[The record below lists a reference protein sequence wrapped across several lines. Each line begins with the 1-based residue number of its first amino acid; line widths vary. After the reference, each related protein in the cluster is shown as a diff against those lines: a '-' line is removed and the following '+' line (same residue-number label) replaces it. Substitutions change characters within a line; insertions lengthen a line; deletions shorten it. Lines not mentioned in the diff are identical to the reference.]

1 MAAQSGPLSAAPPPG
16 RGSGRL
22 GTGRLTPAAWA
33 GGEPPDE
40 ENEQELVEQEEQAV
54 QTLKRLRTSGP
65 LIIEGAMNNKDQ
77 MNEIIGQAVEGH
89 LPDVQVSD
97 EAEVDHQVWTPGG
110 LTGAASG
117 AGDNPQR
124 ISQVIKLDR
133 VYRDAEDQEVDGSA
147 MRDNLWSDQDENG
160 ESLPPLAGQG
170 PAQVLADAS
179 GLQNGSSFGAWLR
192 IGLTVVV
199 LLISTMGYLVYRE
212 RLLGNAK
219 IGDDER
225 DLRTPL
231 ELSNEARNLGASAA
245 SAGNYPEALTY
256 YLRARQ
262 LTKDDPEVLLGLAR
276 TYARLARLDE
286 AQLIYTSLLGVAP
299 GNLEARLEMAR
310 LHQSRNDWTSAHR
323 EYKIIIALDQNSA
336 QASTALEEIENYQA
350 RQNGSVVPVRSIRK
364 RPAKPL
370 PLLPSPRIAPGE
382 ITLQPPRISL
392 NTDFRPPESLDIG
405 KSGEKPD
412 PAAMVAS
419 RRDLGLR
426 YLNIREYRA
435 AIKEFLIVLRLT
447 PEDKDIYYFLA
458 SAYHGLEM
466 YPEAYDYYKRVD
478 RGRYVQV
485 AQSGA
490 KRTQKL
496 AADQQRRTNP

>member
-1 MAAQSGPLSAAPPPG
+1 
-16 RGSGRL
+16 
-22 GTGRLTPAAWA
+22 
-33 GGEPPDE
+33 
-40 ENEQELVEQEEQAV
+40 
-54 QTLKRLRTSGP
+54 
-65 LIIEGAMNNKDQ
+65 
-77 MNEIIGQAVEGH
+77 
-89 LPDVQVSD
+89 
-97 EAEVDHQVWTPGG
+97 
-110 LTGAASG
+110 
-117 AGDNPQR
+117 
-124 ISQVIKLDR
+124 
-133 VYRDAEDQEVDGSA
+133 
-147 MRDNLWSDQDENG
+147 
-160 ESLPPLAGQG
+160 
-170 PAQVLADAS
+170 
-179 GLQNGSSFGAWLR
+179 
-192 IGLTVVV
+192 
-199 LLISTMGYLVYRE
+199 
-212 RLLGNAK
+212 
-219 IGDDER
+219 
-225 DLRTPL
+225 
-231 ELSNEARNLGASAA
+231 
-245 SAGNYPEALTY
+245 
-256 YLRARQ
+256 
-262 LTKDDPEVLLGLAR
+262 
-276 TYARLARLDE
+276 
-286 AQLIYTSLLGVAP
+286 VAP

-382 ITLQPPRISL
+382 ITLQ
-392 NTDFRPPESLDIG
+392 PPESLDIG